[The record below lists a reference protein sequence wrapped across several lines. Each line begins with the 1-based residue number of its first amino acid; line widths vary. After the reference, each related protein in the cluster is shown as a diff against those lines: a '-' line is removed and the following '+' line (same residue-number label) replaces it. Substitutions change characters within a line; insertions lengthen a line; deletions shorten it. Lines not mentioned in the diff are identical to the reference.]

1 MIDLHCH
8 SNYSDGAL
16 NPEELI
22 QKAVLHQIRCLSLTD
37 HDTLAG
43 YERLNIAAQNTDI
56 TIIPGIELSTRWKK
70 YDIHILG
77 YQIHHTLEFAE
88 LMKRQNDSRIKRA
101 EDIGASLHLIGVEN
115 AYSKACELAGHL
127 RVGRPHFAKLLINEG
142 KAKDMKSAFKQ
153 FLGRG
158 KSAYIPTPWIDI

>member
-56 TIIPGIELSTRWKK
+56 KIIQ
-70 YDIHILG
+70 IL
-77 YQIHHTLEFAE
+77 
-88 LMKRQNDSRIKRA
+88 
-101 EDIGASLHLIGVEN
+101 
-115 AYSKACELAGHL
+115 
-127 RVGRPHFAKLLINEG
+127 KL
-142 KAKDMKSAFKQ
+142 
-153 FLGRG
+153 
-158 KSAYIPTPWIDI
+158 YPV